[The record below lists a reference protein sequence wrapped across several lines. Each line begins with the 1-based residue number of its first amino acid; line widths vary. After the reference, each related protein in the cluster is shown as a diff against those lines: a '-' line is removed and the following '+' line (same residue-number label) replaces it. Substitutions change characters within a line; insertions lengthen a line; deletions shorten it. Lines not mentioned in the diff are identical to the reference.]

1 MQKSLFR
8 PASTNSSNSSELHAG
23 STGPVASPRD
33 GQNAGVLRRPP
44 TYAFKAFDRDGL
56 KAFVGS
62 ELSIFTDAIT
72 WNLEVCAARQ
82 VLGAARV

>member
-33 GQNAGVLRRPP
+33 GHRRLLRTLSVAAPEKGERRSP
-44 TYAFKAFDRDGL
+44 AL
-56 KAFVGS
+56 KFA
-62 ELSIFTDAIT
+62 
-72 WNLEVCAARQ
+72 LEPVNK
-82 VLGAARV
+82 

>member
-8 PASTNSSNSSELHAG
+8 PASTDDSGASELHAG

-33 GQNAGVLRRPP
+33 NDGVLRRTP

-56 KAFVGS
+56 
-62 ELSIFTDAIT
+62 
-72 WNLEVCAARQ
+72 
-82 VLGAARV
+82 